1 LIVALEW
8 HRHRCVADR
17 RCRPAGMVSALAL
30 GWLYLCSAQQPEA
43 ETASGCR
50 DDPSWFAR
58 TTGTPCARIH
68 WNRCAIT
75 RSDDR
80 VTAARACA
88 VTCGTCALLV
98 GAENGTA
105 CVDDDAWRAT
115 NGRSCQT
122 IYALTEAVQS
132 YDTLEQCA
140 ALRSANRTAAQ
151 ACPQACGTCTTANA
165 HPSQPTVATVWG
177 NGRAPVPAPADSDG
191 VVQSYPLS
199 QSNSSVPAPAD
210 PGDPDPPSQSSAL
223 ELPPDRAIVLRTPAG
238 THLPIDIT
246 RWNLTAGAAF
256 RTIDIATLGTFWG
269 AQELE
274 TVLHI
279 PSGGVASLVL
289 PSDAFAASPGVF
301 RIHSF
306 VNIPHRADDVADTQ
320 DLIEVQLL
328 PYNSTPTAVSGA
340 VLGTLR
346 LHLSETASQLL
357 DASHQG
363 GADQMLHGEWREMQ
377 SQFQL
382 VPEQLPGRFL
392 IKLYGGRLMPLAF
405 GGVRC

>member
-1 LIVALEW
+1 MVRAL
-8 HRHRCVADR
+8 V
-17 RCRPAGMVSALAL
+17 L
-30 GWLYLCSAQQPEA
+30 GWLYLSSAQQPEP

-50 DDPSWFAR
+50 DDSSWFAR
-58 TTGTPCARIH
+58 TAGTPCARIH
-68 WNRCAIT
+68 WNRCATT
-75 RSDDR
+75 RSDDGT
-80 VTAARACA
+80 TAARACA

-98 GAENGTA
+98 GVENGTA
-105 CVDDDAWRAT
+105 CADDDAWRAT

-122 IYALTEAVQS
+122 IHVLTAAVPS
-132 YDTLEQCA
+132 YDRLEQCA

-151 ACPQACGTCTTANA
+151 ACPQACGACTIANA
-165 HPSQPTVATVWG
+165 QPLQSTVATVG
-177 NGRAPVPAPADSDG
+177 APVPAPANSDD
-191 VVQSYPLS
+191 VVQSDPLS
-199 QSNSSVPAPAD
+199 QSSSSVPTPAD
-210 PGDPDPPSQSSAL
+210 SDDTFQSGPASQSSAL
-223 ELPPDRAIVLRTPAG
+223 ELPPDRVIVLRTPVG
-238 THLPIDIT
+238 TRLPIYT
-246 RWNLTAGAAF
+246 SSWNLTGGAAF
-256 RTIDIATLGTFWG
+256 RTIDIATLGTFWA

-279 PSGGVASLVL
+279 PSAGVASLVL

-301 RIHSF
+301 RVHGF
-306 VNIPHRADDVADTQ
+306 VNIPHRADGVADTQ

-328 PYNSTPTAVSGA
+328 PYNSTPTALSGA

-357 DASHQG
+357 DVSHDHG

-377 SQFQL
+377 LQFQL

-392 IKLYGGRLMPLAF
+392 IKLYGGRLMPFAF